1 MNKKRQN
8 KLKQILLEA
17 LIIVGFALVLAVYL
31 AAAESVLVILLV
43 GAIADIFKSI
53 KAIEFLPIFRTLL
66 IPNFIVL
73 HIEFARMFR
82 EHEIKE

>member
-17 LIIVGFALVLAVYL
+17 LLIVGFALILAVYL

-43 GAIADIFKSI
+43 GAFADIFKSI
-53 KAIEFLPIFRTLL
+53 KVIEFLPIFRTLL

-82 EHEIKE
+82 EH

>member
-1 MNKKRQN
+1 MKEQRQN

-17 LIIVGFALVLAVYL
+17 LIIVGFALVLSVYL
-31 AAAESVLVILLV
+31 ASAETVLVLIVGDCIMTLL
-43 GAIADIFKSI
+43 DKELP
-53 KAIEFLPIFRTLL
+53 EFLPVFRTLL

-82 EHEIKE
+82 EAK

>member
-1 MNKKRQN
+1 MKEQRQN

-31 AAAESVLVILLV
+31 AAAETVLVLIVGDCVMTLL
-43 GAIADIFKSI
+43 GKELP
-53 KAIEFLPIFRTLL
+53 EFLPVFRTLL

-82 EHEIKE
+82 EAK

>member
-8 KLKQILLEA
+8 KLKEILLEA
-17 LIIVGFALVLAVYL
+17 LLIVGFALILAVYL

-53 KAIEFLPIFRTLL
+53 KVIEFLPIFRTLL

-82 EHEIKE
+82 EH

>member
-1 MNKKRQN
+1 MNKKRRN
-8 KLKQILLEA
+8 RLKEILLEA
-17 LIIVGFALVLAVYL
+17 FIVVGFALVLTVYL
-31 AAAESVLVILLV
+31 AAVESLIVIIISE
-43 GAIADIFKSI
+43 AIVSIFNGI
-53 KAIEFLPIFRTLL
+53 KVVKFLPIFRTLL

>member
-17 LIIVGFALVLAVYL
+17 LLIVGFALILAVYL
-31 AAAESVLVILLV
+31 AAAESALVILLV

-53 KAIEFLPIFRTLL
+53 KVIEFLPIFRILL

>member
-1 MNKKRQN
+1 MNKKRRN

-17 LIIVGFALVLAVYL
+17 LLIVGFALILAVYL

-43 GAIADIFKSI
+43 GAFADIFKSI
-53 KAIEFLPIFRTLL
+53 KVIEFLPIFRTLL

-82 EHEIKE
+82 EH